1 MNTYP
6 EYLLK
11 FVNLNASYST
21 HTNSNKSHISLT
33 NNEKGRQEYFG
44 YMDDMYQRI
53 IYTQNGYYM
62 DGG

>member
-11 FVNLNASYST
+11 FVNLNASYIAHIQT
-21 HTNSNKSHISLT
+21 PTNHISLT

-53 IYTQNGYYM
+53 IYTQNGYFM